1 MMKTQKQKKLTQDY
15 ADFLVEHEEAK
26 AQGVA
31 LGTFLEWVH
40 RNNRAGV
47 TLPKRNEK

>member
-1 MMKTQKQKKLTQDY
+1 MKTQKQKKLTQDY
-15 ADFLVEHEEAK
+15 ADFLAEHEEAK

-40 RNNRAGV
+40 KNNRAGV
-47 TLPKRNEK
+47 VLTKRSDK